1 LSGNVEVFSIDE
13 FGNRTVLS
21 TEFLSLD
28 LDMETL
34 ETDQAVTLV
43 TTNLK
48 QSSIGM
54 LADLGSDEIFFRRD
68 NKGSYEQMS
77 N

>member
-1 LSGNVEVFSIDE
+1 MSGNVEVFSIDE

-54 LADLGSDEIFFRRD
+54 FADLGSDEVFFRRG